1 MTTVL
6 LSNKTDTLDSYDLS
20 SIEHLSVFGN
30 SYVSLDVQ
38 LLTNMKSLTLGN
50 SNCTAVLSGTVPNL
64 EELYLQRVLGYSSF
78 SAPNLKKLR
87 IYGMRAALSLH

>member
-1 MTTVL
+1 MNVLYVYPDSCDIGRDLTTVL

-38 LLTNMKSLTLGN
+38 LLTNTKSLTLDN

-64 EELYLQRVLGYSSF
+64 EELYLQSTRVQFILCT
-78 SAPNLKKLR
+78 
-87 IYGMRAALSLH
+87 

>member
-1 MTTVL
+1 MNVLYVYPDSCDLSRDLTTVL

-64 EELYLQRVLGYSSF
+64 EELYLQSTRVQFILCT
-78 SAPNLKKLR
+78 
-87 IYGMRAALSLH
+87 